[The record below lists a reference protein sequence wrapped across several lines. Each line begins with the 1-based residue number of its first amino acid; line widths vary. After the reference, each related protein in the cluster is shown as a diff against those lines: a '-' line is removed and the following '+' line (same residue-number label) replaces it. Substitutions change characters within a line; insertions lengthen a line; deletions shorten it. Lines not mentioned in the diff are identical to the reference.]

1 MSTARKGS
9 KTGTDG
15 VGDAAVRA
23 ATGRSWTQWFR
34 LIDAAGGRRMDH
46 PGIVAVVG
54 RNGLRPWWQQMV
66 TVANERARGLR
77 ERYQT
82 PAGYQAGRSR
92 TFQAP
97 SAAVFGAWTQAGVRR
112 RWLPE
117 AFTIRKATRE
127 KSLRITWA
135 DGRTD
140 VEVNFSRKGANKT
153 QVSVQHRKLKDARAV
168 GRWQQF
174 WSRRLD
180 RLQRLL
186 ERGAG

>member
-1 MSTARKGS
+1 MATGKKGS

-15 VGDAAVRA
+15 IGDAAVRA
-23 ATGRSWTQWFR
+23 ATGRSWAQWFR

-46 PGIVAVVG
+46 RGIVAVVG
-54 RNGLRPWWQQMV
+54 RKGARPWWQQMV
-66 TVANERARGLR
+66 TVAYERACGLR

-92 TFQAP
+92 TIQAP
-97 SAAVFGAWTQAGVRR
+97 LSAVYGAWTDPAVRR

-117 AFTIRKATRE
+117 AITIRKGTRG

-135 DGRTD
+135 DGRTH
-140 VEVNFSRKGANKT
+140 VEVNLFRKAANKT

-168 GRWQQF
+168 GTWQQF

-180 RLQRLL
+180 RLQSLL